1 MYRLPNPV
9 RARNPHPQAVDVQ
22 DITAIV
28 PGFLA
33 VDRRQGG
40 DHAPPQCPEGYRYD
54 ARSDTCVPASQ
65 YGAAAPTA
73 QQAMYSR
80 TGNPLGQ
87 APVECPPFFHNQYG
101 ELAAVQAMPVVSG
114 GASVAEAVDV
124 AYYTAYPNA
133 PAIPEGWENSPSCQP
148 WAQAWL
154 RIRSLAKRL
163 GKWGPKPATP
173 TRPPPVP
180 PAPSRAR
187 PRLKAK
193 SRYNKLAKVFR
204 SSNPTKVRKTQPR
217 SRGPNE
223 CFPRCPKGYWCTR
236 DINGTLYCEK
246 ASLAGGA

>member
-1 MYRLPNPV
+1 
-9 RARNPHPQAVDVQ
+9 
-22 DITAIV
+22 
-28 PGFLA
+28 
-33 VDRRQGG
+33 
-40 DHAPPQCPEGYRYD
+40 
-54 ARSDTCVPASQ
+54 
-65 YGAAAPTA
+65 
-73 QQAMYSR
+73 MYSR

-87 APVECPPFFHNQYG
+87 APVQCPPFFHNQFA
-101 ELAAVQAMPVVSG
+101 ELAAVQAMPVVQG
-114 GASVAEAVDV
+114 GESVAEAVDV

-154 RIRSLAKRL
+154 RIRALAKRL

-204 SSNPTKVRKTQPR
+204 SSNPARVRKRVSKQRR
-217 SRGPNE
+217 SLAGGAGLHGNDV
-223 CFPRCPKGYWCTR
+223 CFPICPDGYVCTV
-236 DINGTLYCEK
+236 DIVGNNYCKK